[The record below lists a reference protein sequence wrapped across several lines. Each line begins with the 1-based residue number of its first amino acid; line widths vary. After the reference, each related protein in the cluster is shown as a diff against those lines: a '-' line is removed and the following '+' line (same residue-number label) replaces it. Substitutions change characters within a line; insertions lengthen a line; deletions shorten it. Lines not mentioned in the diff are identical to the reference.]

1 MYLEDMKIFKERGL
15 EKRRDLLTD
24 MVEGEGEGK
33 RQDKRKRQEKGK
45 VKKKLEKEKER
56 LRRGTSEPG
65 DIVLIL

>member
-1 MYLEDMKIFKERGL
+1 MGEGRRERDKGR
-15 EKRRDLLTD
+15 EEIGRGKK
-24 MVEGEGEGK
+24 GEGK